1 MEAGRNGQPLGS
13 PLRPIQLPVLRWMT
27 GLAMKL
33 LPLRLSVAALALVIA
48 TALAPVAL
56 AAKPTPAEA
65 LKLQPVQKDV
75 EFDTPTAEEAAK
87 AVVDVETIGG
97 ITGWVVRTDSG
108 QVLRRFL
115 DTNGDNKV
123 DQWCYFKDGIETY
136 RDIDGDFNNKADQY
150 RWLGTAGT
158 RWGTDKDENGR
169 MDSWKIISAEEVTSE
184 LVAALRDRDSA
195 RFDRLLLTDDELTT
209 LGVSKKQKEEL
220 TAKITAAAKQF
231 ADAASKQKL
240 VSAKSEW
247 VHFGAS
253 RPGVVPA
260 GTEGASKDIVV
271 YDNVTAVV
279 ETDGKHGQ
287 LVIGTL
293 VKVGDAWRI
302 FDLPKNL
309 TGDQTA
315 AASVGYFFQASFS
328 TRPDVEA
335 PSPASSVSAE
345 MQKLIVDL
353 EKLDK
358 QIATAKS
365 ATEQTRLHATRS
377 DLAEQIIQA
386 TTTADDRAI
395 WVRQYAETLS
405 AAVQSGAYPEG
416 AKRLQR
422 LLTAVKKLTDAA
434 DLVPYV
440 QFRQMEADY
449 NLSTQDKT
457 ADFEKLNDAWMA
469 SLEQFVKDF
478 PTSPDAAE
486 AMLRLGILLD
496 YPGKEEEAAVWFKR
510 IAKEFPQSDLA
521 PKASG
526 AVRRLESVGN
536 SIPLKSKT
544 LDGRTFD
551 LTGAKDRVV
560 LIHYWATWAEPCV
573 QDLDAIKAL
582 QAKYGKDGFYP
593 VGVNLDAEAKE
604 ASAMVRSK
612 TIAWPQLY
620 ETGGLDSRLAT
631 ELGVLTLPMMILVG
645 KDGKVISRNIHA
657 GELDSELKKLL
668 R

>member
-1 MEAGRNGQPLGS
+1 MKRLNLCLSLAVLLAGFAMAIS
-13 PLRPIQLPVLRWMT
+13 P
-27 GLAMKL
+27 
-33 LPLRLSVAALALVIA
+33 
-48 TALAPVAL
+48 TAF
-56 AAKPTPAEA
+56 AAKPTSVDA
-65 LKLQPVQKDV
+65 LKLQPMQKDV
-75 EFDTPTAEEAAK
+75 EFDLPPSEEVAK
-87 AVVDVETIGG
+87 ATVEVETVGG
-97 ITGWVVRTDSG
+97 ISGFVVRTESG

-115 DTNGDNKV
+115 DTNGDNKI

-150 RWLGTAGT
+150 RWLGTSGT
-158 RWGTDKDENGR
+158 RWGADLDKDGR
-169 MDSWKIISAEEVTSE
+169 IDLWKIISAEEVSSE
-184 LVAALRDRDSA
+184 LVAALREGDAA
-195 RFDRLLLTDDELTT
+195 RFRRLLLTDDELTA
-209 LGVSKKQKEEL
+209 LGVSPKQKEEL
-220 TAKITAAAKQF
+220 SAKITAAARQF
-231 ADAASKQKL
+231 SEAAAKQKL
-240 VSAKSEW
+240 VGAKSEW

-260 GTEGASKDIVV
+260 GTDGASKDIVV

-293 VKVGDAWRI
+293 VKVGDTWRI

-328 TRPDVEA
+328 NKPEVEA
-335 PSPASSVSAE
+335 PAPTNTISAE

-358 QIATAKS
+358 QIASTTTPA
-365 ATEQTRLHATRS
+365 EQARLHATRS
-377 DLAEQIIQA
+377 DLAERIIQA
-386 TTTADDRAI
+386 TKTADDRSI
-395 WVRQYAETLS
+395 WIRQHAETLS
-405 AAVQSGAYPEG
+405 AAVQSGAYPDG

-422 LLTAVKKLTDAA
+422 LLVAVQKLSDAG
-434 DLVPYV
+434 DVVPYV

-449 NLSTQDKT
+449 NLATQQKDV
-457 ADFEKLNDAWMA
+457 DFEKLNDDWMA
-469 SLEQFVKDF
+469 SLEQFVKDY
-478 PTSPDAAE
+478 PESPDAAE
-486 AMLRLGILLD
+486 AMLRLAILLD
-496 YPGKEEEAAVWFKR
+496 YPGKEDEASVWFKR
-510 IAKEFPQSDLA
+510 IAKDFPQSDLA
-521 PKASG
+521 PKAAG
-526 AVRRLESVGN
+526 AVRRLESVGK
-536 SIPLKSKT
+536 SIPLKAKT

-551 LTGAKDRVV
+551 LASAKDRVV

-593 VGVNLDAEAKE
+593 VGVNLDGEAKE
-604 ASAMVRSK
+604 AAAMVRSK
-612 TIAWPQLY
+612 SISWPQLY
-620 ETGGLDSRLAT
+620 ESGGLDSRLAG
-631 ELGVLTLPMMILVG
+631 EMGVLTLPLMVLVG